1 MNVRK
6 VQTKQ
11 ADIIQIDDST
21 RKIISFP
28 SIDRKIENRKIE
40 EDRYISFLLLKQK
53 FVGIVIIIL
62 TIFLCKSGL
71 LYDNTI
77 RGNDC
82 TFAILSIPFGIWMIF
97 TKYNVFY
104 YPDNEDE

>member
-11 ADIIQIDDST
+11 ADIIQIDDTT

-28 SIDRKIENRKIE
+28 SIDRKIE
-40 EDRYISFLLLKQK
+40 EDRYTSFLLLKQK
-53 FVGIVIIIL
+53 FIGIVIIIL
-62 TIFLCKSGL
+62 SIFLCKSGL